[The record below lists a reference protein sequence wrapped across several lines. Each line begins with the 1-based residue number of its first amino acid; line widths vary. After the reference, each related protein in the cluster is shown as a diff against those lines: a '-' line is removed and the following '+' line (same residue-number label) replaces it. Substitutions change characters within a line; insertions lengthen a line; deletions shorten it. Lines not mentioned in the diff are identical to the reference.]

1 MQNFD
6 PPTHLSLKMLDAD
19 YGHEYDILQLHIYC
33 QMRLL
38 TLTMYSDLVTRQE
51 FERNQSDSE
60 KMCV

>member
-1 MQNFD
+1 
-6 PPTHLSLKMLDAD
+6 MLDAD
-19 YGHEYDILQLHIYC
+19 YDHEYDILQLHICC